1 MFFETSR
8 VQLLPSTLLLR
19 LECHCAVTEL
29 YLISED
35 IWALPWNSIFSRKT
49 PNFRNTYCN
58 TFEYVTCT
66 CTRRCLW
73 IQLYRE
79 FPSTRQ
85 MIHSHAFVECG
96 TNWFLYQES
105 VKVMSLKL
113 ECLRRSWNQ
122 TPWKDGLWLNLT
134 LNLSHCPDQE
144 HIDSC
149 SPSLARTNSY
159 LTLQRWLI
167 WGSCQHNVELHYVT
181 MMSTWWSHE
190 VDKACGETS
199 LKASKPHSG
208 LKLSPIFLI
217 QLCPSSTSPLCI
229 LTCGNNLELAY

>member
-19 LECHCAVTEL
+19 LECHCAVTES

-35 IWALPWNSIFSRKT
+35 IWALPWNSIFSRKN

-58 TFEYVTCT
+58 TFKYEQWHTHVQDDVYESSCT
-66 CTRRCLW
+66 GSFLQQDRWFTHT
-73 IQLYRE
+73 
-79 FPSTRQ
+79 PSWN
-85 MIHSHAFVECG
+85 VEL
-96 TNWFLYQES
+96 TDSYQ
-105 VKVMSLKL
+105 KKTMSLKL
-113 ECLRRSWNQ
+113 QLLRRSWNQ

-167 WGSCQHNVELHYVT
+167 WGSCQHNVELHNVT
-181 MMSTWWSHE
+181 MMSKWWSHQQ
-190 VDKACGETS
+190 V
-199 LKASKPHSG
+199 LKPRSHTLVWNCHPPVTHRGKV
-208 LKLSPIFLI
+208 
-217 QLCPSSTSPLCI
+217 
-229 LTCGNNLELAY
+229 